1 MLLIL
6 NVTILIMISE
16 NDIMVGDWLQ
26 NTNGNVGKVIG
37 IRPYMGTAPSMK
49 YDYEVIM
56 QYHQTGTAFSD
67 PKLLKPIPLTP
78 EILEKNGFKKE
89 GRYFIIEDD
98 YYDVSIREITDSI
111 WRVKYCNTE
120 FSAFDSI
127 LHIAFIHELQHFLR
141 HHKIEKKIV
150 L

>member
-1 MLLIL
+1 
-6 NVTILIMISE
+6 MISIH
-16 NDIMVGDWLQ
+16 DAMVGDYLQ
-26 NTNGNVGKVIG
+26 NTNGNVGKVVG
-37 IRPYMGTAPSMK
+37 IEL
-49 YDYEVIM
+49 YDGAIDEYDVAM
-56 QYHQTGTAFSD
+56 RYSD
-67 PKLLKPIPLTP
+67 NSTCYTSPKLLQPIPLTP

-120 FSAFDSI
+120 FSAFDCI
-127 LHIAFIHELQHFLR
+127 LHIAFIHELQHALR
-141 HHKIEKKIV
+141 LCGIEKEIV